1 MKDFVTS
8 LPYCPYYAFCTK
20 GDTCSRALTPE
31 IKKKAKEQR
40 VIVDYSVRVPECMN
54 YKKN

>member
-1 MKDFVTS
+1 MKDFTTN
-8 LPYCPYYAFCTK
+8 LPYCPYYDFCTK

-40 VIVDYSVRVPECMN
+40 VVVEYSVRVPECMN